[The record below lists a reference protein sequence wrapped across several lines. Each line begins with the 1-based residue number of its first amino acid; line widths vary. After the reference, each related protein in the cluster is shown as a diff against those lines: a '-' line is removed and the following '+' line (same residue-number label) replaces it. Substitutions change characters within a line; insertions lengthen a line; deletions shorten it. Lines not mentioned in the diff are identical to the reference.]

1 LAGGARFHLLP
12 LVLTRFIAGDLPG
25 LAGSAGYLMLPPVLT
40 RFCGRDLPAL
50 AGRAGYLML
59 PPVLTRFCGRDLP
72 ALKLPWCGFRL
83 LPADRTYLSAPHR
96 KYRCGAH
103 AY

>member
-1 LAGGARFHLLP
+1 MAGGARFRLLP

-25 LAGSAGYLMLPPVLT
+25 LAGS
-40 RFCGRDLPAL
+40 
-50 AGRAGYLML
+50 AGYLML